1 VIEFIGIKV
10 GGGKND
16 LIRLLWLR
24 VDSGGAEWG
33 FEEWLGGKRGLPRVR
48 RKVYPKSIHGFVDS
62 ANIC

>member
-24 VDSGGAEWG
+24 VDNGGAEWG
-33 FEEWLGGKRGLPRVR
+33 FEEWLGGKRGLPRSEAQ
-48 RKVYPKSIHGFVDS
+48 SIP
-62 ANIC
+62 